1 MLIDDPVITQVF
13 PDEFHLNTLDQLLSA
28 TARLNP
34 HVNIK
39 AIVIGLMDRL
49 SSYAARESESEPQED
64 RQKSEEEATAR
75 LLEKL
80 KISNDKKDSDSNP
93 KKTNEN
99 PPDGQQANGD
109 DPAEQPPNETGTEKD
124 QGNEA
129 ATESNGTQIPKKSRG
144 IPEDVKLYEV
154 FYGQVTNLV
163 NAQRLHIHDTMALL
177 VSLANLA
184 L

>member
-1 MLIDDPVITQVF
+1 M
-13 PDEFHLNTLDQLLSA
+13 DQLLSA
-28 TARLNP
+28 IARLNP

-80 KISNDKKDSDSNP
+80 KIPKEKKDSDAKP
-93 KKTNEN
+93 KEKADKSHN
-99 PPDGQQANGD
+99 GQQANGD
-109 DPAEQPPNETGTEKD
+109 VSPKQPPDEPESQESKES
-124 QGNEA
+124 EA
-129 ATESNGTQIPKKSRG
+129 ASDGNGEAEIQKQSRG
-144 IPEDVKLYEV
+144 IPENVKLYEI
-154 FYGQVTNLV
+154 FYGQVTSLV

-184 L
+184 LYVSKGRIIYCKHY